1 MEEDAVFIGYSL
13 SLLWV
18 QMNQQQKRSRLNKGI
33 AINVLL
39 DMLRFAYNWYMQ
51 GAFHI
56 CYRKLNFLNLDA
68 QKILITKDNKC
79 PGLVFLDKLYKAQEL
94 IGIDQSESCFADY
107 RNMYMCCVD

>member
-1 MEEDAVFIGYSL
+1 VSILARYLKAIHGLLNPEDYKLSMMRHSKMEEDAVFIGYSL

-68 QKILITKDNKC
+68 
-79 PGLVFLDKLYKAQEL
+79 
-94 IGIDQSESCFADY
+94 
-107 RNMYMCCVD
+107 